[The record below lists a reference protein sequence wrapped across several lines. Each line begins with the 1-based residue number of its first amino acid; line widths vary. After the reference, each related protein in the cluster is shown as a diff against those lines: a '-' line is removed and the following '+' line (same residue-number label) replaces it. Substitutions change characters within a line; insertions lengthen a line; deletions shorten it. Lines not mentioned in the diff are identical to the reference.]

1 MSLERGRT
9 VAQTG
14 LSDRILTVPN
24 ALSVLRLL
32 LVPVF
37 AWLIVAEHDGWA
49 LVVLAAASFS
59 DWLDGHLARS
69 WHQETRAGRV
79 LDPAADRLYI
89 FATLL
94 GLAWRDLVP
103 WWVVAVVV
111 ARDVVLLLTLPS
123 LTRAGYGPLPVHY
136 LGKAATFCLLYA
148 FPLILLGELGGPVG
162 DVARPLGWAF
172 AWWGTGL
179 YWWAGL
185 LYLRQVAEV
194 LRGSGARSVAQGA
207 ALGPVAQG
215 SVAQGSAAQ
224 GSAARSAAGRTG
236 AP

>member
-1 MSLERGRT
+1 M
-9 VAQTG
+9 AQTG

-24 ALSVLRLL
+24 GLSALRLL

-103 WWVVAVVV
+103 WWVVAVIV
-111 ARDVVLLLTLPS
+111 ARDVVLLLTLPF

-148 FPLILLGELGGPVG
+148 FPLILLGEVSGWVG

-194 LRGSGARSVAQGA
+194 LRGSRAR
-207 ALGPVAQG
+207 PVAQG
-215 SVAQGSAAQ
+215 SVARSAA
-224 GSAARSAAGRTG
+224 SSAAGRTG